1 MPVKQAQSVVFLLWV
16 HTLHVM
22 ESMYPQQKHKE
33 RHTVNKATWERN
45 RLLSQTAG
53 SPHVLDSM
61 SAVIQGM
68 TMFGW
73 GGISIALEQCCFFS
87 DLSLGKGTFEETKFH
102 HTPNTEQLLFHGLA
116 GLSGFIIDSLA
127 IMDSSVHSPCGY
139 FEVRLGKL
147 GKLGNQILAF
157 PKKKRIPKWMVYN
170 GKPYLNSNG
179 FGGPTPIFRLTP
191 ICLGWFAQAT
201 AQDCRAW
208 SIFPRFT
215 WLPMVWVEHFSK
227 MGKNVLQLLF
237 LRIG

>member
-1 MPVKQAQSVVFLLWV
+1 MPKLPKYIYIYTYLYLQKRLTEKQGQLVPRDHLITSRKKNRRPPPSSTACIMPVKQAQSVVFLLWV

-157 PKKKRIPKWMVYN
+157 PKKNVSQN
-170 GKPYLNSNG
+170 
-179 FGGPTPIFRLTP
+179 
-191 ICLGWFAQAT
+191 GWFIT
-201 AQDCRAW
+201 ENP
-208 SIFPRFT
+208 I
-215 WLPMVWVEHFSK
+215 
-227 MGKNVLQLLF
+227 
-237 LRIG
+237 